1 MGPGVKTAINASTAT
16 GTSGT
21 RSSQRTKK
29 DVMFVDYKERKLVKI
44 KDQVIDPIIAKP
56 LEEEIIYEISK
67 KSSRKGS
74 M

>member
-1 MGPGVKTAINASTAT
+1 MGLVAKMATNASTAT
-16 GTSGT
+16 GTSGM
-21 RSSQRTKK
+21 RSSPRTKK
-29 DVMFVDYKERKLVKI
+29 DAMLVDYKGRKLVKI
-44 KDQVIDPIIAKP
+44 KDRVIDPTFAKP